1 MNKCPRCENE
11 NLKEEYRYCPI
22 CGLDLEKVKL
32 NIMRSIKLLREIK
45 DSFENHKCIN
55 SVQKNHAIN
64 YSRALGTAIRILE
77 RTAQK
82 VPVQEL
88 EE

>member
-1 MNKCPRCENE
+1 MVRIWAVT
-11 NLKEEYRYCPI
+11 KEDKGMTAEEC
-22 CGLDLEKVKL
+22 
-32 NIMRSIKLLREIK
+32 IKLLREIK
-45 DSFENHKCIN
+45 DSVENHKCIN